1 MLCYNES
8 GDKMITAIE
17 LKDGLGS
24 LEFGTDPF
32 HKPCVYY
39 VDNRFEKNITKL
51 EDQLLILKEL
61 SEVYDANDIYD
72 DFLSIVEHVKK
83 KIRKDDVLM
92 IEKLGEKYGTKVV
105 VALLILYMQMV
116 LDEQNYRFGKERT
129 CVQLYYLFFEDYSI
143 GKCVHMLD
151 DMDEKDIKNLC
162 KEKDILA

>member
-1 MLCYNES
+1 
-8 GDKMITAIE
+8 MITAIE

-24 LEFGTDPF
+24 LEYGTDPF
-32 HKPCVYY
+32 GKPCSYY
-39 VDNRFEKNITKL
+39 VDDRLEKHITKL
-51 EDQLLILKEL
+51 EYQLLILKEL

-92 IEKLGEKYGTKVV
+92 IEQLGEKYGTKVV

-116 LDEQNYRFGKERT
+116 LDEKNYRLGKERT
-129 CVQLYYLFFEDYSI
+129 CLQLYYLFFEDYSI
-143 GKCVHMLD
+143 GQCIHMLD
-151 DMDEKDIKNLC
+151 DMDEKELKKIC

>member
-1 MLCYNES
+1 
-8 GDKMITAIE
+8 MITAIE

-24 LEFGTDPF
+24 LEYGTDPF
-32 HKPCVYY
+32 GKPFIYY
-39 VDNRFEKNITKL
+39 VKKKKKKHITKL

-116 LDEQNYRFGKERT
+116 LDEKNYRLGKERT
-129 CVQLYYLFFEDYSI
+129 CLQLYYLFFEDYSI
-143 GKCVHMLD
+143 GQCIHMLD
-151 DMDEKDIKNLC
+151 DMDEKELKKIC

>member
-1 MLCYNES
+1 
-8 GDKMITAIE
+8 MITAIE

-24 LEFGTDPF
+24 LEYGTDPF
-32 HKPCVYY
+32 GKPCIYY
-39 VDNRFEKNITKL
+39 VDERLEKHMTKL
-51 EDQLLILKEL
+51 DEQLLILKEL

-116 LDEQNYRFGKERT
+116 LDEKNYRLGKERT
-129 CVQLYYLFFEDYSI
+129 CLQLYYLFFEDYSI
-143 GKCVHMLD
+143 GQCIHMLD
-151 DMDEKDIKNLC
+151 DVDEKELKKIC

>member
-32 HKPCVYY
+32 HILCVYY
-39 VDNRFEKNITKL
+39 VDNRFEKHITKL

-92 IEKLGEKYGTKVV
+92 IEKFGEKYGTKVV

-129 CVQLYYLFFEDYSI
+129 CVQFYYLFFEDYSI

>member
-1 MLCYNES
+1 
-8 GDKMITAIE
+8 MITAIE

-24 LEFGTDPF
+24 LEYGTDPF
-32 HKPCVYY
+32 GKSCIYY
-39 VDNRFEKNITKL
+39 VDERLEKHMTKL
-51 EDQLLILKEL
+51 DEQLLILKEL

-116 LDEQNYRFGKERT
+116 LDEKNYRLGKERT
-129 CVQLYYLFFEDYSI
+129 CLQLYYLFFEDYSI
-143 GKCVHMLD
+143 GQCIHMLD
-151 DMDEKDIKNLC
+151 DMDEKELKKIC

>member
-1 MLCYNES
+1 
-8 GDKMITAIE
+8 MITSIE

-24 LEFGTDPF
+24 LEYGTDAF
-32 HKPCVYY
+32 ERPCINY
-39 VDNRFEKNITKL
+39 VNNQLEKQEVQL
-51 EDQLLILKEL
+51 EDCYTILKEL
-61 SEVYDANDIYD
+61 TEVYDANDIYD

-92 IEKLGEKYGTKVV
+92 IEKFGEKYGTKVV

>member
-1 MLCYNES
+1 
-8 GDKMITAIE
+8 MITAIE

-24 LEFGTDPF
+24 LEYGTDPF
-32 HKPCVYY
+32 GKPCIYY
-39 VDNRFEKNITKL
+39 IDERLEKRMTKL
-51 EDQLLILKEL
+51 DEQLLILKEL

-116 LDEQNYRFGKERT
+116 LDEKNYRLGKERT
-129 CVQLYYLFFEDYSI
+129 CLQLYYLFFEDYSI
-143 GKCVHMLD
+143 GQCIHMLD
-151 DMDEKDIKNLC
+151 DMDEKELKKIC